1 MFNPWLGVA
10 HDAAWLLFEAQWVVA
25 ARMTRIAAGGALA
38 QTEVQR
44 MVSEKAAALVEA
56 QIATATALAVGRK
69 APAVAKQ
76 ALRVYRR
83 RVRRNRRRL
92 SRPARG

>member
-25 ARMTRIAAGGALA
+25 ARMTRMAAGGALA

-44 MVSEKAAALVEA
+44 MVSEKTAALVEA
-56 QIATATALAVGRK
+56 QILAAGALARGRK

-76 ALRVYRR
+76 ALRVYSR

>member
-25 ARMTRIAAGGALA
+25 ARMTRMAAGGALA

-44 MVSEKAAALVEA
+44 MVSEKTAAFLEA
-56 QIATATALAVGRK
+56 QILAAGALARGRK
-69 APAVAKQ
+69 APAAAHQV
-76 ALRVYRR
+76 LRAYRR
-83 RVRRNRRRL
+83 RVRGNRRRL
-92 SRPARG
+92 LRPPSG